1 MSEIFVLPTILKS
14 FVSRRS
20 TLCSGSPSSALRGIA
35 VPDAI
40 VAGPLKRDAMSM
52 TSPLASVAVAGVVV
66 VLVADPFA
74 ARVRRVGPGFS
85 VTAAAVLAADRMAGP
100 L

>member
-20 TLCSGSPSSALRGIA
+20 TLGSGSPSSALRGIT

-52 TSPLASVAVAGVVV
+52 TSPLASVAVAAMVI

-74 ARVRRVGPGFS
+74 ARFRQFVPGFPY
-85 VTAAAVLAADRMAGP
+85 TAAAMLAANRLPDP
-100 L
+100 